1 MQRSGFLHL
10 EDRRNPREQ
19 NRGSSMSAPCKLI
32 FTSPLFHMLD
42 IQWQEQCHDTPND
55 SCNSDFY
62 ITFPRQG
69 CYGYRVGSRV
79 HECYSGVLHLENAGV
94 EATFLNA
101 RPNACT
107 SLQIDAS
114 LLNEIGWRAGKGWR
128 APAHLWNPDLDFRFP
143 AVTIPSTPEIEYMHR
158 LIYGRAL
165 AMNSGERLYFEDL
178 LIHLLERVFGH
189 LANKSKLE
197 APMPISKREVE
208 LHLPVIE
215 RGKAYI
221 HDNFQKAIG
230 LAEVAQHAFL
240 SPYHF
245 SRLFRHYTSF
255 SPHRY
260 LLEVR
265 LSHAV
270 RLLLN
275 TSLSVTEVGFD
286 SGFNSLDHFIAT
298 FTRRYQRSPLKFR
311 RRKLRSAGA

>member
-1 MQRSGFLHL
+1 M
-10 EDRRNPREQ
+10 
-19 NRGSSMSAPCKLI
+19 SSPCTLI
-32 FTSPLFHMLD
+32 FTSSLFQVLD
-42 IQWQEQCHDTPND
+42 IQWREQIHDTPND

-79 HECYSGVLHLENAGV
+79 YECYSGVLHLENAGV

-107 SLQIDAS
+107 SLRIDAS
-114 LLNEIGWRAGKGWR
+114 LLNEIGWRAGKGWK
-128 APAHLWNPDLDFRFP
+128 APTHSWDSESDFRFP

-165 AMNSGERLYFEDL
+165 MMNSGELLHFDDL
-178 LIHLLERVFGH
+178 LIHLLERMFGH
-189 LANKSKLE
+189 LANKRKLE
-197 APMPISKREVE
+197 APLSISKRELE
-208 LHLPVIE
+208 LYLPMIE
-215 RGKAYI
+215 RGKAFI
-221 HDNFQKAIG
+221 HENFQKEIG
-230 LAEVAQHAFL
+230 LAEVASRAFL

-270 RLLLN
+270 QLLRN

-298 FTRRYQRSPLKFR
+298 FTRRYHISPLKFR
-311 RRKLRSAGA
+311 RSRVRSAEVMSFANGFK